1 MIVGWTAG
9 ALSDLREIREYIAR
23 DSPQAA
29 QRVVEHV
36 FASSVRLARVPRSAK
51 EILRSPGHSIRALA
65 DPPYQILYEI
75 REKSV
80 LVVAVVHGR
89 RDLRELLSLI
99 KEHP

>member
-1 MIVGWTAG
+1 MTVGWTAG

-29 QRVVEHV
+29 QRVVDHV
-36 FASSVRLARVPRSAK
+36 FVSSARLVRFPKSAK
-51 EILRSPGHSIRALA
+51 EIFRSPGHSIRALVN
-65 DPPYQILYEI
+65 PPYQILYEI

-80 LVVAVVHGR
+80 FVVAVVHGR

-99 KEHP
+99 KERQ